1 MEKGTMLFALTLDDK
16 VATIRIFQP
25 LSFTYFMPSMV
36 FINLS
41 SALKGLILELANNVA
56 RCRITYSKSVV
67 GL

>member
-1 MEKGTMLFALTLDDK
+1 MLFALTPDDK
-16 VATIRIFQP
+16 AATIHIFQP

-41 SALKGLILELANNVA
+41 SALKRLILELANTVA
-56 RCRITYSKSVV
+56 RCRITHSESVV